1 MSADLD
7 RVQAEAAAWVV
18 RLQSDQQTAAD
29 REAFNRWISESEAH
43 AEAYADLATFWESF
57 GLLHGEAAAEMRA
70 AARARPGLRSGAAA
84 RRWGGALALLA
95 ASIAGVVA
103 LVGVLSQDRAYV
115 TPRGGDREIALAD
128 GSSVA
133 LDTDTRIR
141 VRYSKAER
149 RLILDRG
156 QAYIR
161 VAKNP
166 QRPFRV
172 FVGDDE
178 VRAVGTAFE
187 VRRVG
192 DSARVVLVEG
202 KVLVYRGPHA
212 TSGASIAPGAVALG
226 AGQQLDLEPGAAS
239 PPRPANLDQT
249 LAWRTDRLVFDDER
263 LSVVVDE
270 LNRYEGPKV
279 SLADPAAGQLRV
291 SGVFHA
297 GRTQDTV
304 AALAA
309 AFPIRIEH
317 QSSDEIILGLS
328 APRGR

>member
-1 MSADLD
+1 MSAELD

-18 RLQSDQQTAAD
+18 RLQSDQQTGAD
-29 REAFNRWISESEAH
+29 REAFNRWIAESEAH

-57 GLLHGEAAAEMRA
+57 GLLHGEAAAEVR
-70 AARARPGLRSGAAA
+70 AARAQPGLRSGAAA
-84 RRWGGALALLA
+84 RRWGGAAALLA

-103 LVGVLSQDRAYV
+103 LIGVLAQDRAYV
-115 TPRGGDREIALAD
+115 TPRGGDREIALED

-133 LDTDTRIR
+133 LDTDTRVR

-166 QRPFRV
+166 SRPFRV

-202 KVLVYRGPHA
+202 KVLVYRGPHEP
-212 TSGASIAPGAVALG
+212 SASRAAAVALA

-279 SLADPAAGQLRV
+279 SLADPAAGSLRV

-309 AFPIRIEH
+309 AFPIRIER
-317 QSSDEIILGLS
+317 QSSAEIILGLA
-328 APRGR
+328 APHGR